1 MIKLWRSTILSYHDL
16 FSTLHL
22 VLSTGFY
29 SRSSGLD
36 LPEARER
43 VGFEV
48 DLHYNGAMKLADRI
62 EVNPE
67 IAFGKPVVAGTRM
80 AVGFILDLL
89 AGGWDMTDILRE
101 YPHLKEEDVEDKLSS
116 AVTPMVMVNFSLANN
131 ANAKD
136 EADRLIAEVAPKVI
150 TLIKTMYEPVMYD
163 IISMAVLTMVLRKY
177 AGFLVG
183 VTDDAGRFVA
193 LIPPKYTKREK
204 MPK

>member
-1 MIKLWRSTILSYHDL
+1 M
-16 FSTLHL
+16 HL

-101 YPHLKEEDVEDKLSS
+101 YPHLKEEDV
-116 AVTPMVMVNFSLANN
+116 LAC
-131 ANAKD
+131 
-136 EADRLIAEVAPKVI
+136 V
-150 TLIKTMYEPVMYD
+150 
-163 IISMAVLTMVLRKY
+163 KY
-177 AGFLVG
+177 AKEIVEEWKVFPLRVKNGGKSVHAA
-183 VTDDAGRFVA
+183 V
-193 LIPPKYTKREK
+193 
-204 MPK
+204 